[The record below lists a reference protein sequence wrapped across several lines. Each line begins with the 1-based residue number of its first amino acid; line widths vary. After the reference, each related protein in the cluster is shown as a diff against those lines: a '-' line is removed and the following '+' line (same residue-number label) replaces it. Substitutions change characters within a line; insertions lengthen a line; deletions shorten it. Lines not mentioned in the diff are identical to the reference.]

1 MGDYGVL
8 RRYGAPLWGFYGAPL
23 WGCYGFYGAL
33 LWGAAMG
40 RRSGAAMGRC
50 CGALL
55 WGAAVGRCHGALV
68 RCGAEAERLLPAEVR
83 GAEPPPTHRN
93 SP

>member
-1 MGDYGVL
+1 MG
-8 RRYGAPLWGFYGAPL
+8 RRYGASMGHGYGAAMASMGRRYGAAMELLWGLLRGAVPLWGAALG
-23 WGCYGFYGAL
+23 L

-40 RRSGAAMGRC
+40 RC
-50 CGALL
+50 Y
-55 WGAAVGRCHGALV
+55 GALV